1 MGSRPGWTQN
11 AFSMWYSY
19 NVVFNHMP
27 KKQKESINLYFSQHA
42 TGCSLILL
50 KSLIYSYNFRYVFS
64 STNGQSY
71 PFQQYYPTPYKY
83 HIYKSIFNLKRL
95 LGILLQITEPSSI
108 CHIGISK
115 DWQTFMYSLQTLLPK
130 LSLLSFSQCH
140 HLQVHIMAG
149 LTISYINNVGLKKKL
164 TSEKCLLQI
173 LLSWGNVSKLLI
185 SINLTW

>member
-1 MGSRPGWTQN
+1 MQG
-11 AFSMWYSY
+11 
-19 NVVFNHMP
+19 
-27 KKQKESINLYFSQHA
+27 QKENSLRWVQDLGELKMPSVCGTVTMLFLITCQKNKTKRKYKSVLFPACYRMFINISHWFTVITSD
-42 TGCSLILL
+42 TCS
-50 KSLIYSYNFRYVFS
+50 VP
-64 STNGQSY
+64 TNGQSY

-149 LTISYINNVGLKKKL
+149 LTISYINNVGLKKINKWKML
-164 TSEKCLLQI
+164 TADSFI
-173 LLSWGNVSKLLI
+173 LR
-185 SINLTW
+185 